1 MIKNFAKVVNGVVLN
16 VAIAEDAWP
25 FADDP
30 HVEIPEGYGIGDLF
44 NGVSFSKPTPIPP
57 TPEQLAAAAVAAQ
70 LKVDALSA
78 KADAK
83 LMALSAMT
91 PLQVRAWVAANVA
104 NLADAKDALATLAVC
119 VSILA
124 RKL

>member
-1 MIKNFAKVVNGVVLN
+1 MIKNFAKIVNGVVVN
-16 VAIAEDAWP
+16 VAIADEVWP
-25 FADDP
+25 FEYDP
-30 HVEIPEGYGIGDLF
+30 HVEVPDGFGVGDLF
-44 NGVSFSKPTPIPP
+44 DGVTFTKRPTPIP
-57 TPEQLAAAAVAAQ
+57 TAEQIAAAAVVTQ
-70 LKVDALSA
+70 LRADTQAA

-83 LMALSAMT
+83 LVALAAMT
-91 PLQVRAWVAANVA
+91 PAQVRAWVAANVT